1 MSGNNLRR
9 MTSEE
14 AEALLRRRLGSR
26 VIGLRVLIREGGAI
40 LQGTAFSYYAKQ
52 LAQHDAMRTLG
63 LVVLANEIEVRLDRH
78 PPDPAEPDPA

>member
-1 MSGNNLRR
+1 MSGNNLPR

-14 AEALLRRRLGSR
+14 AEALLRQRLGSR
-26 VIGLRVLIREGGAI
+26 VIGLRVLIHEGGAI

-63 LVVLANEIEVRLDRH
+63 LVVLANEIEVDPDRH
-78 PPDPAEPDPA
+78 TPDPDALDPA

>member
-1 MSGNNLRR
+1 

-40 LQGTAFSYYAKQ
+40 LQGTAFSYYANQ
-52 LAQHDAMRTLG
+52 LAQHDAMRILG
-63 LVVLANEIEVRLDRH
+63 LVILANEIEVRLDRH
-78 PPDPAEPDPA
+78 TPAPDEPDPS

>member
-1 MSGNNLRR
+1 MA
-9 MTSEE
+9 SEE
-14 AEALLRRRLGSR
+14 AETLLKRQLGSR

-52 LAQHDAMRTLG
+52 LAQHYAMRILG

-78 PPDPAEPDPA
+78 MPGPDAPDPA